1 MSNTVLVDAIQKS
14 TQTNPSDTSIR
25 YETGMEVEVHQKIV
39 EGDKERTAKFRGMI
53 ISMRGST
60 LFDRVLTIRSEVDGI
75 GIERMIPV
83 NSPSIVKID
92 VLRKFKVRRKN
103 IGFIRGLSG
112 KAARLKE
119 IK

>member
-1 MSNTVLVDAIQKS
+1 MSNTALIDAIQKS
-14 TQTNPSDTSIR
+14 TQTEPSGSNTR

-39 EGDKERTAKFRGMI
+39 EGDKERIAKFRGMI
-53 ISMRGST
+53 ISMRGSSA
-60 LFDRVLTIRSEVDGI
+60 FDRVLTIRSDIEGI
-75 GIERMIPV
+75 GIERIVPV
-83 NSPSIVKID
+83 YSPTVVKIE